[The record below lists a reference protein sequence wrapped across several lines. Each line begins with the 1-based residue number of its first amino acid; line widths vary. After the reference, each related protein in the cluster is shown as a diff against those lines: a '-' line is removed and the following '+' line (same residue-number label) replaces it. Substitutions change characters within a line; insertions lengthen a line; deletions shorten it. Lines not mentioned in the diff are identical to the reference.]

1 MKTAMFKTFFTVKV
15 PAFVKSILNYVKSI
29 PAIAKSG
36 WAWVKAFCTV
46 SAPAFIKNLCGSI
59 RAFITPVA
67 VK

>member
-15 PAFVKSILNYVKSI
+15 PTFVKSIPMYVKSI
-29 PAIAKSG
+29 PALAKSG
-36 WAWVKAFCTV
+36 WTWVKAFCTV

>member
-1 MKTAMFKTFFTVKV
+1 MKTAMFKNFFTVRV
-15 PAFVKSILNYVKSI
+15 PAFVKSIPTL
-29 PAIAKSG
+29 AKSG
-36 WAWVKAFCTV
+36 WTWVKAFCTV